1 MTGIGAII
9 GLCLA
14 ILLIIRKVQPTY
26 ALIIGAV
33 AGGLLGGVSLTDTVM
48 LMISGVNDV
57 VPAIVRVLA
66 AGVLSGILIVTG
78 GADSIANTIVERLGR
93 NRVYLALALATML
106 LTAIG
111 VFIDV
116 AVITIAPVAL
126 HLARRLGIPRGTLL
140 LMMIGGGKCG
150 NIISP
155 NPNTII
161 AAGNFGADLYDVMCA
176 NLGSAIVGLLFT
188 VYVIGRFVPRTQNDG
203 MAQNEG
209 WTVSGT
215 HGGSTAA
222 GSQPGFWQAMS
233 GPLIAIALLSLRPV
247 CGVNIDPLVAL
258 PAGGLAGL
266 LIMRRQSMLL
276 KGLGFG
282 LEKMSSV
289 AILLVGTGTIAGII
303 KASTIK
309 DFILDAISSL
319 GIGDVFLAPVSGML
333 MSAATASTTAGV
345 TVASASFADI
355 ILATGI
361 SGVWGAAMVNS
372 GATVFDH
379 MPHGSFFN
387 ATGGVAELDVSRRL
401 RLIPYE
407 SAIGFVLAL
416 GTIATYYVVRLFF

>member
-1 MTGIGAII
+1 MSGIGAII

-14 ILLIIRKVQPTY
+14 IWLIIKKIQPAF
-26 ALIIGAV
+26 ALMLGAV
-33 AGGLLGGVSLTDTVM
+33 TGGLIGGVSLTDTVG

-57 VPAIVRVLA
+57 TPAIVRVLA
-66 AGVLSGILIVTG
+66 AGVLSGVLVVTG
-78 GADSIANTIVERLGR
+78 GADSIANTIIERLGHR
-93 NRVYLALALATML
+93 RVYLALALATML

-126 HLARRLGIPRGTLL
+126 HLARKLEIPRGTLL

-161 AAGNFGADLYDVMCA
+161 AAGNFDADLYSVMYA
-176 NLGSAIVGLLFT
+176 NLGAAIVGLLFT
-188 VYVIGRFVPRTQNDG
+188 VYIVGRFVPRR
-203 MAQNEG
+203 EG
-209 WTVSGT
+209 QDML
-215 HGGSTAA
+215 A
-222 GSQPGFWQAMS
+222 GSWEVKGNLDGSGDKLPGFWAAMS
-233 GPLIAIALLSLRPV
+233 GPFVAIALLSLRPL
-247 CGVNIDPLVAL
+247 CDISIDPLVAL

-266 LIMRRQSMLL
+266 LIMRRCSLL
-276 KGLGFG
+276 VKGLSFG

-309 DFILDAISSL
+309 DFILQGISSL
-319 GIGDVFLAPVSGML
+319 GLGDVFLAPVSGML
-333 MSAATASTTAGV
+333 MSAATASTTAGA

-355 ILATGI
+355 ILAAGI

-387 ATGGVAELDVSRRL
+387 ATGGVVELNVSKRL

-407 SAIGFVLAL
+407 SAIGFVLTL
-416 GTIATYYVVRLFF
+416 GTIATYYIWQLF

>member
-1 MTGIGAII
+1 MSGIGAII

-14 ILLIIRKVQPTY
+14 IWLIIKKIQPAF
-26 ALIIGAV
+26 ALMLGAV
-33 AGGLLGGVSLTDTVM
+33 AGGLIGGVSLTDTVG

-57 VPAIVRVLA
+57 TPAIVRVLA
-66 AGVLSGILIVTG
+66 AGVLSGVLVVTG
-78 GADSIANTIVERLGR
+78 GADSIANTIVERLGHR
-93 NRVYLALALATML
+93 RVYLALALATML

-126 HLARRLGIPRGTLL
+126 HLGRRLEIPRGTLL

-161 AAGNFGADLYDVMCA
+161 AAGNFDADLYSVMYA
-176 NLGSAIVGLLFT
+176 NLGAAIVGLLFT
-188 VYVIGRFVPRTQNDG
+188 VYVVSRLVPRR
-203 MAQNEG
+203 EG
-209 WTVSGT
+209 QGALAGNWEVKGNLDSA
-215 HGGSTAA
+215 GGKL
-222 GSQPGFWQAMS
+222 PGFWAAMS
-233 GPLIAIALLSLRPV
+233 GPLVAIALLSLRPL
-247 CGVNIDPLVAL
+247 CGISIDPLVAL
-258 PAGGLAGL
+258 PAGGLTGL
-266 LIMRRQSMLL
+266 LIMRRRSLL
-276 KGLGFG
+276 VKGLSFG

-309 DFILDAISSL
+309 DFILQGISSL
-319 GIGDVFLAPVSGML
+319 GLGDVFLAPVSGML
-333 MSAATASTTAGV
+333 MSAATASTTAGA

-355 ILATGI
+355 ILAAGI

-387 ATGGVAELDVSRRL
+387 ATGGVVELSVSKRL

-407 SAIGFVLAL
+407 SAIGFVLTL
-416 GTIATYYVVRLFF
+416 GTIATYYIWQLF

>member
-1 MTGIGAII
+1 MSGIGAII

-14 ILLIIRKVQPTY
+14 IWLIIKKIQPAF
-26 ALIIGAV
+26 ALMLGAV
-33 AGGLLGGVSLTDTVM
+33 TGGLIGGVSLTDTVG

-57 VPAIVRVLA
+57 TPAIVRVLA
-66 AGVLSGILIVTG
+66 AGVLSGVLVVTG
-78 GADSIANTIVERLGR
+78 GADSIANTIIERLGHR
-93 NRVYLALALATML
+93 RVYLALALATML

-126 HLARRLGIPRGTLL
+126 HLARKLEIPRGTLL

-161 AAGNFGADLYDVMCA
+161 AAGNFDADLYSVMYA
-176 NLGSAIVGLLFT
+176 NLGAAIVGLLFT
-188 VYVIGRFVPRTQNDG
+188 VYIVGRFVPRR
-203 MAQNEG
+203 EG
-209 WTVSGT
+209 QDML
-215 HGGSTAA
+215 A
-222 GSQPGFWQAMS
+222 GSWEVKGNLDGAGGKLPGFWGAMS
-233 GPLIAIALLSLRPV
+233 GPLVAIALLSLRPL
-247 CGVNIDPLVAL
+247 CDISIDPLLAL
-258 PAGGLAGL
+258 PIGGLVGL
-266 LIMRRQSMLL
+266 LIMRRCSLL
-276 KGLGFG
+276 VKGLSFG

-289 AILLVGTGTIAGII
+289 AILLLGTGTIAGII

-309 DFILDAISSL
+309 DFILQGISSL
-319 GIGDVFLAPVSGML
+319 GLGDVFLAPVSGML
-333 MSAATASTTAGV
+333 MSAATASTTAGA

-355 ILATGI
+355 ILAAGI

-387 ATGGVAELDVSRRL
+387 ATGGVVELSVSKRL
-401 RLIPYE
+401 HLIPYE
-407 SAIGFVLAL
+407 SAIGFVLTL
-416 GTIATYYVVRLFF
+416 GTIASYYIWRLF